1 MKRKNN
7 TKKGDDRRSEPR
19 SNYDQYSSLEFSL
32 NKINY
37 LYQFKIWDV
46 SPSGMSILV
55 KEDSNILKH
64 IEIGDMLDMKY
75 YLKESSEGPVILNTE
90 IRHITRD
97 VPERISGHV
106 LIGLSTKKSTEG
118 LHS

>member
-1 MKRKNN
+1 MKGNNDTNKN
-7 TKKGDDRRSEPR
+7 DDRRSEPR
-19 SNYDQYSSLEFSL
+19 SIYERYSSLEFSL

-55 KEDSNILKH
+55 KKDSEILKH
-64 IEIGDMLDMKY
+64 IDIGDVLDMKY
-75 YLKESSEGPVILNTE
+75 YPKESTEEPINLKTE

-106 LIGLSTKKSTEG
+106 LIGVSTKK
-118 LHS
+118 